1 MYEQEKI
8 NRREMSTK
16 PEKDFVQELRAREK
30 NEPIAAF
37 LDMRLVE
44 FTPGYAKVSM
54 PVKKEYLNFN
64 GYIFGGI
71 MMSLVDQAFAYAN
84 NSLDF
89 PSVASQ
95 INIHFIAAPEVG
107 DELIGEC
114 SVLKRGRRSA
124 VSEMTVTGKDGK
136 LIARATGTTI
146 PVGNSAGG

>member
-1 MYEQEKI
+1 
-8 NRREMSTK
+8 MST
-16 PEKDFVQELRAREK
+16 EKDFVQELKTREK
-30 NEPIAAF
+30 DEPIASF

-71 MMSLVDQAFAYAN
+71 MMSLVDQAFAYAT
-84 NSLDF
+84 NSLNF

-95 INIHFIAAPEVG
+95 INIHFMAGPEVG

-114 SVLKRGRRSA
+114 RVLKNGRRAA
-124 VSEMTVTGKDGK
+124 VSEMTVSGKDGK
-136 LIARATGTTI
+136 LIARASGTTI
-146 PVGNSAGG
+146 PVGNAGK

>member
-1 MYEQEKI
+1 
-8 NRREMSTK
+8 MSTK
-16 PEKDFVQELRAREK
+16 QRKDFVQELKAREK
-30 NEPIAAF
+30 DEPIASF

-64 GYIFGGI
+64 GYVFGGI
-71 MMSLVDQAFAYAN
+71 IMSLVDQSFAYAT
-84 NSLDF
+84 NSLNF

-107 DELIGEC
+107 EELIGEC
-114 SVLKRGRRSA
+114 RVLKSGRRAA

-136 LIARATGTTI
+136 LIARASGTTI
-146 PVGNSAGG
+146 PVGNSGGG